1 MTGATTGTPAIRV
14 SGFKKT
20 FHLGVR
26 RRPSEAVREISF
38 HVERGEIFGFLGPN
52 GAGKTT
58 TIKALLGLILPDA
71 GELEI
76 LGHPVRSL
84 AWRADVGYLPEHP
97 NFYEYLSGLELVTW
111 FGRLAGLS
119 RHDAEASA
127 KRQLERVGLG
137 AAMTR
142 RLRSYS
148 KGMLQRAGL
157 AQALV
162 GKPKLLILDEPMTGL
177 DPIGRRDIRE
187 LILELRGEGCTVFY
201 STHILPDVEMTC
213 DRVAII
219 HQGRV
224 QRTGL
229 LEDILRQTTRA
240 VSVRLGGLSPDQI
253 ERLKG
258 AHPGAAAAQ
267 DSLQIDLPDP
277 DSARRLVG
285 EETAKG
291 ATLLGFEPHRDDL
304 ETIFLRTL
312 GGEAQAGQAQAGQ
325 AEAPR

>member
-1 MTGATTGTPAIRV
+1 MIPTPSNSAAIDVR
-14 SGFKKT
+14 GFKKT
-20 FHLGVR
+20 FYVGVR
-26 RRPSEAVREISF
+26 RRASEAVQEISF
-38 HVERGEIFGFLGPN
+38 RVEPGEIFGFLGPN

-58 TIKALLGLILPDA
+58 TIKALLGLIRPDA
-71 GELEI
+71 GELEL

-84 AWRADVGYLPEHP
+84 AWRAEVGYLPEHP
-97 NFYEYLSGLELVTW
+97 NFYEYLTGLELVTW

-119 RHDAEASA
+119 HREAERSA

-142 RLRSYS
+142 RLRGYS

-162 GKPKLLILDEPMTGL
+162 GAPKLLILDEPMTGL

-187 LILELRGEGCTVFY
+187 LILELRREGCTIFY

-229 LEDILRQTTRA
+229 LEEILRETTRA
-240 VSVRLGGLSPDQI
+240 VSVRLGGLSPAQV
-253 ERLKG
+253 ERLKATHTG
-258 AHPGAAAAQ
+258 ATVAQ
-267 DSLQIDLPDP
+267 DALQIDLPD
-277 DSARRLVG
+277 SELARQLVA
-285 EETAKG
+285 EELANGAK
-291 ATLLGFEPHRDDL
+291 LLGFEPHRDDL
-304 ETIFLRTL
+304 ETIFLRAL
-312 GGEAQAGQAQAGQ
+312 GGARAHQPHLETT
-325 AEAPR
+325 P